1 MSTTFDF
8 NEFNRGV
15 VEEFRANG
23 GKVGGQF
30 AGAPMVLLTTTGAR
44 SGQPRTSPLVYTTD
58 GDRVVIIA
66 SKGGAPTHPDWYHNL
81 VANPEVTVEIGEE
94 TYPAR
99 ASVAQGAERDRI
111 FAGVVALMPNFGEYQ
126 KNTDRLIPVV
136 LLERLVASDSAP
148 VPAPA
153 AAPSPA

>member
-1 MSTTFDF
+1 MSTTITDF
-8 NEFNRGV
+8 NAFNQQIIA
-15 VEEFRANG
+15 EFRANG

-30 AGAPMVLLTTTGAR
+30 EGAPMVLLTTTGAR

-126 KNTDRLIPVV
+126 KNNPRIIPVV
-136 LLERLVASDSAP
+136 LLERIG
-148 VPAPA
+148 
-153 AAPSPA
+153 